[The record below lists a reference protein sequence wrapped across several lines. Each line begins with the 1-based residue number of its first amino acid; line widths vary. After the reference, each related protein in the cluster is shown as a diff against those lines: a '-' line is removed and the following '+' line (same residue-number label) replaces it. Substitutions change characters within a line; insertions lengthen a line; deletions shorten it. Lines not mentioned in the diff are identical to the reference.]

1 MAVMALTKKSEYF
14 AQLSD
19 EAKIRYESK
28 LTSAGLD
35 IDPYCIEESLWT
47 REPKVIP
54 KVMWTDISFYMVS
67 TPSPYT
73 KEAVKVSIRYSNLHA
88 AAYS

>member
-1 MAVMALTKKSEYF
+1 MALTKKSEYF
-14 AQLSD
+14 AQLSA

-47 REPKVIP
+47 REPEVIP
-54 KVMWTDISFYMVS
+54 KVSHS
-67 TPSPYT
+67 TWFQRLVPTP
-73 KEAVKVSIRYSNLHA
+73 KKR
-88 AAYS
+88 

>member
-1 MAVMALTKKSEYF
+1 MDVHAYEGVNKKSEYF
-14 AQLSD
+14 AQLSA

-47 REPKVIP
+47 REPEVIP
-54 KVMWTDISFYMVS
+54 KVITVD
-67 TPSPYT
+67 
-73 KEAVKVSIRYSNLHA
+73 
-88 AAYS
+88 